1 MLVKYCLLRF
11 VNNQHRARLHLLTLG
26 RGVGV
31 GKKGKGGVTLHELVV
46 ISGRPLL
53 ALLLPLHV
61 HVVASCCSIVG
72 VLQRLGHL
80 PRHLDLLLNRRVF
93 VFGVVVEGRVGVD
106 LYKRKEKRAI
116 IKISTR
122 R

>member
-1 MLVKYCLLRF
+1 M
-11 VNNQHRARLHLLTLG
+11 G
-26 RGVGV
+26 R
-31 GKKGKGGVTLHELVV
+31 GGVTLHELVV

-61 HVVASCCSIVG
+61 HVVASRCSIVG

-80 PRHLDLLLNRRVF
+80 PRHLDLLLDRRVF
-93 VFGVVVEGRVGVD
+93 VFRVVVEGRVGVN
-106 LYKRKEKRAI
+106 LCEEKRVV